1 VLVGRGIVQ
10 DEDQFRGRLPRPR
23 VHVHGIYVQAPVSA
37 LLGHYFEMSIL
48 WTHLRRLVLA
58 IKAPNHMAPLALFS
72 MWILSTFLKHA
83 PTRKNSHVPDIPP
96 NNSRLP
102 TFPVSG
108 AGRSSSRRPMPHSV
122 SVSYTSTPAGSGYSR
137 RAARI
142 AGESVTAAA
151 VREMFEET

>member
-10 DEDQFRGRLPRPR
+10 DEDQFRGHHPRPR

-37 LLGHYFEMSIL
+37 LLGRWEDYFEMSIL
-48 WTHLRRLVLA
+48 WTHLRGHLVLA

-83 PTRKNSHVPDIPP
+83 PTRKNSHVPDIPL

-122 SVSYTSTPAGSGYSR
+122 SISYTSTPAGSGYSR
-137 RAARI
+137 RAAR
-142 AGESVTAAA
+142 TAVKA
-151 VREMFEET
+151 